1 MATITIHDAPDSART
16 QWEDFDRRDI
26 MIVTGQYFRAL
37 EGLAV
42 VARKA
47 VAHLAHNADRPPGD
61 DHGYVATCALL
72 MRPDLPGG
80 QIAEALDRV
89 GLGAAGVA
97 VRDEPD

>member
-47 VAHLAHNADRPPGD
+47 VAHLAHNAERRGEDPD
-61 DHGYVATCALL
+61 YATACWLL
-72 MRPDLPGG
+72 MRPDSPGG
-80 QIAEALDRV
+80 QIVEALVRV
-89 GLGAAGVA
+89 DCGAAGVA
-97 VRDEPD
+97 VPDKPD